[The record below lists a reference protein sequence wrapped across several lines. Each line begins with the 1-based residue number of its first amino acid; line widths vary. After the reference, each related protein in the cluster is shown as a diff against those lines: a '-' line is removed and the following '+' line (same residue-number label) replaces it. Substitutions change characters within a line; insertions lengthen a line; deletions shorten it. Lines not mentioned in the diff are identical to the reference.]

1 MLQVPRSRPTR
12 SQPHAIPIP
21 LLPGNQTQCPEI
33 GESVRPGQSAWGG
46 TLACCPSLPLAGE
59 DTRVQPALGI
69 ACHPPPHPQYL
80 CQANMP
86 GAPPKGLPGAIFRD
100 MSHPELFVG
109 PGMHCAAHLPVS
121 ALLPARNVVLTDPP
135 CWPVPAGSQ
144 GSAGAPLP
152 PRSLSGTLPPG
163 GGDRAE
169 GRERQAHHR
178 VQVPQESR
186 QWCLDGNKVWGSG
199 SDQKGVQGRPLRGS
213 EHPAGP
219 NDRREPTR
227 ENVDG
232 EDCVIHDSPERG
244 LRNPQKLQRGT
255 GQGGGVDPAF
265 SRWCLS
271 HKQALELALL
281 AP

>member
-1 MLQVPRSRPTR
+1 M
-12 SQPHAIPIP
+12 
-21 LLPGNQTQCPEI
+21 
-33 GESVRPGQSAWGG
+33 
-46 TLACCPSLPLAGE
+46 
-59 DTRVQPALGI
+59 QPALGI

-109 PGMHCAAHLPVS
+109 PGMHCAAHLPAS

-178 VQVPQESR
+178 VQVPQESGNGALMEIRFGEVAVTRRVFKEGLLEEVSIQLDQMIGGSR
-186 QWCLDGNKVWGSG
+186 Q
-199 SDQKGVQGRPLRGS
+199 
-213 EHPAGP
+213 
-219 NDRREPTR
+219 
-227 ENVDG
+227 
-232 EDCVIHDSPERG
+232 ERM
-244 LRNPQKLQRGT
+244 
-255 GQGGGVDPAF
+255 
-265 SRWCLS
+265 
-271 HKQALELALL
+271 
-281 AP
+281 